1 MRRICLLVCGIALTV
16 AGCTSGSTTPATVTV
31 TATPTSEEAAS
42 TEPTNDILASQFHP
56 CEVLTQEQF
65 EEAGLG
71 DRLNESA
78 QIGWGALGCSFGK
91 KDPADYSGTWLVSTD
106 QVNRKRF
113 EDLNVATL
121 DWGTSRNPELYVH
134 QLPDAEG
141 QCEAAVDYEWGR
153 FTVDYYE
160 RGVAWNPEALCSEAA
175 QILDNLIFAL
185 GGEK

>member
-1 MRRICLLVCGIALTV
+1 MRRIWLLLCGIAIAVT
-16 AGCTSGSTTPATVTV
+16 GCTSGSTTPETVTV
-31 TATPTSEEAAS
+31 TATPNSAEATS
-42 TEPTNDILASQFHP
+42 TEPANDILASQFHP

-65 EEAGLG
+65 EKAGLG
-71 DRLNESA
+71 EKLNESA

-91 KDPADYSGTWLVSTD
+91 QDSSDYSGTWLVSTD
-106 QVNRKRF
+106 QVNRKYF
-113 EDLNVATL
+113 EDLRAVTI
-121 DWGTSRNPELYVH
+121 DWGTTRNPELYVH
-134 QLPDAEG
+134 QLPNAEG

-160 RGVAWNPEALCSEAA
+160 RGAAWKPEALCTEAA